1 MKIKRSWLVLAI
13 LPALAFV
20 YGVASAD
27 NPPTYDVYVV
37 GQYTC
42 VDFGEWGQ
50 CLCPCDATDCDALL
64 AVSDQPPGIG
74 GGPAVDDWITVTI
87 TPTLTSEPIP
97 TNHPKG
103 EPTKM
108 PSPTSV
114 VIPTREQPPIWLTP
128 TPITVTSMPDP
139 TATDVPTSVPPTATA
154 RPTLVPTV
162 PPTVRPTDTPWDGG
176 SVCHKE
182 ASAPG
187 KVTWNTKSF
196 ASHQKAAYNTHIGHG
211 DSDGPCP

>member
-1 MKIKRSWLVLAI
+1 MKDKRFWLVLAI
-13 LPALAFV
+13 LALLVSA

-27 NPPTYDVYVV
+27 NPLTYDVYVV

-42 VDFGEWGQ
+42 IDFGEWGQ
-50 CLCPCDATDCDALL
+50 CLCPCDATDCDTTL

-103 EPTKM
+103 EPTNM
-108 PSPTSV
+108 PPPTS
-114 VIPTREQPPIWLTP
+114 VIPTREQPPIWSTP

-176 SVCHKE
+176 CVCHKKE
-182 ASAPG
+182 SAPG
-187 KVTWNTKSF
+187 AVTGITKCF
-196 ASHQKAAYNTHIGHG
+196 ASNQESAYNSHIDHG
-211 DSDGPCP
+211 DSEGSCP